1 MAEGAE
7 AHDLRLD
14 ELDVPEPES
23 RAEQVDKMFIDA
35 KKEARSPFKKAFEW
49 LLREEK

>member
-7 AHDLRLD
+7 AHDW
-14 ELDVPEPES
+14 ELGDLNVPEPKTRE
-23 RAEQVDKMFIDA
+23 EQVNEMFIDA

-49 LLREEK
+49 LLRGDK